1 MLKVKSPKD
10 LLNYKNFDLG
20 VGKWILVDQKM
31 INKFADFSGDQQW
44 IHVDVQRA
52 SKEMPNGQTIAH
64 GLLTLCLSPTL
75 GKNQLEIKNLKLSI
89 NYGIDK
95 VRFTTPVRVNSKVR
109 MNSVITEII
118 EKDSGII
125 LLKIK
130 RLIEIEGQTKPAM
143 VAETLSLLYPK
154 D

>member
-1 MLKVKSPKD
+1 
-10 LLNYKNFDLG
+10 
-20 VGKWILVDQKM
+20 
-31 INKFADFSGDQQW
+31 
-44 IHVDVQRA
+44 
-52 SKEMPNGQTIAH
+52 
-64 GLLTLCLSPTL
+64 
-75 GKNQLEIKNLKLSI
+75 
-89 NYGIDK
+89 
-95 VRFTTPVRVNSKVR
+95 
-109 MNSVITEII
+109 MNSVITDII

>member
-1 MLKVKSPKD
+1 
-10 LLNYKNFDLG
+10 
-20 VGKWILVDQKM
+20 
-31 INKFADFSGDQQW
+31 
-44 IHVDVQRA
+44 
-52 SKEMPNGQTIAH
+52 MPNGQTIAH
-64 GLLTLCLSPTL
+64 GLLTLCLSPAL

-95 VRFTTPVRVNSKVR
+95 VRFTAPVRVNSKVR

>member
-20 VGKWILVDQKM
+20 VGEWILVDQKM

-52 SKEMPNGQTIAH
+52 SKEMSRGQTIAH

>member
-20 VGKWILVDQKM
+20 VGEWILVDPNM
-31 INKFADFSGDQQW
+31 INKFADFLGDQQW

-118 EKDSGII
+118 EKERGII

>member
-20 VGKWILVDQKM
+20 VGEWILVDQNM
-31 INKFADFSGDQQW
+31 INKFADFLGDQQW
-44 IHVDVQRA
+44 IHVDAQRA

-64 GLLTLCLSPTL
+64 GLLTLCLSPAL

-95 VRFTTPVRVNSKVR
+95 VRFTAPVRVNSKVR
-109 MNSVITEII
+109 MNSVITDII

>member
-95 VRFTTPVRVNSKVR
+95 VRFTSPVRVNSKVR